1 MIVVRRSVAAVF
13 IIALSAVEV
22 VAQRGERLAIDTAE
36 LGRRLRDLS
45 ADSMQGRY
53 PGTKGESLTRTY
65 LIKELT
71 SFGVRPGVNGGW
83 LQPVVIGAHRPSP
96 DSPQPTARLSGRLTR
111 ELEHG
116 RDLRFANYSRAANV
130 SVGGDLVFVGYGID
144 APLYDWNDFDGV
156 DLKGKIAIA
165 LLGEPAL
172 KDDTVRFNGGRASRF
187 SWTTDKIEA
196 MADRGAVGVLWV
208 RPTGSLSRAPVAGPS
223 YVVTHVSPG
232 AVKFSG
238 NITESTL
245 AELLPPDSEKLAALM
260 ARAARPG
267 FHALPLNVRLDVSFG
282 TRSSTVNSNNV
293 VGVVRGTDA
302 NLANEHVV
310 ISAHW
315 DAYGIGAPVNGDSIY
330 NGALD
335 DGSGMT
341 AALALARV
349 FAANPQPRSI
359 TFVFTTAEEMGLLG
373 ARAFVC
379 SGPLQMDRVVANLN
393 LDDGL
398 ELFGPK
404 KDVAPLGV
412 ELSSLG
418 RTVAEVARA
427 KGLRVSPDPFPHE
440 GFFLRA
446 DNFPFARAGVPAL
459 YVALGTEDA
468 TQPAGFTVNKT
479 NEYLRQH
486 YHRPS
491 DDYATVVHDLRG
503 ALQFAEFARDLT
515 IAVARS
521 RERPQ
526 WNAGAEFSRPTRG
539 SPPPACR

>member
-1 MIVVRRSVAAVF
+1 M
-13 IIALSAVEV
+13 
-22 VAQRGERLAIDTAE
+22 
-36 LGRRLRDLS
+36 
-45 ADSMQGRY
+45 
-53 PGTKGESLTRTY
+53 
-65 LIKELT
+65 
-71 SFGVRPGVNGGW
+71 
-83 LQPVVIGAHRPSP
+83 
-96 DSPQPTARLSGRLTR
+96 
-111 ELEHG
+111 
-116 RDLRFANYSRAANV
+116 
-130 SVGGDLVFVGYGID
+130 
-144 APLYDWNDFDGV
+144 
-156 DLKGKIAIA
+156 
-165 LLGEPAL
+165 
-172 KDDTVRFNGGRASRF
+172 
-187 SWTTDKIEA
+187 
-196 MADRGAVGVLWV
+196 
-208 RPTGSLSRAPVAGPS
+208 
-223 YVVTHVSPG
+223 
-232 AVKFSG
+232 
-238 NITESTL
+238 
-245 AELLPPDSEKLAALM
+245 
-260 ARAARPG
+260 
-267 FHALPLNVRLDVSFG
+267 PLNVRLDVRFG
-282 TRSSTVNSNNV
+282 TRPMTINSNNV

-302 NLANEHVV
+302 TLAREHVV

-349 FAANPQPRSI
+349 FVANPQPRSI

-404 KDVAPLGV
+404 RDVAPLGV

-427 KGLRVSPDPFPHE
+427 KGLRVSPDAFPQE

-459 YVALGTEDA
+459 YVALGTDDA
-468 TQPAGFTVNKT
+468 TQPTGFTLSKT
-479 NEYLRQH
+479 NEYLQRH

-503 ALQFAEFARDLT
+503 ALQFAEFTRDLT

-526 WNAGAEFSRPTRG
+526 WNAGAEFSRSTGG

>member
-1 MIVVRRSVAAVF
+1 MRCTLAAMVV
-13 IIALSAVEV
+13 IALGATGAR
-22 VAQRGERLAIDTAE
+22 AQRDRLAIDTTE
-36 LGRRLRDLS
+36 LGRRLRNLS

-53 PGTKGESLTRTY
+53 PGTKGESLTTGY

-71 SFGVRPGVNGGW
+71 SFGVRPGVNGAW
-83 LQPVVIGAHRPSP
+83 LQPVMIGTHRPSP
-96 DSPQPTARLSGRLTR
+96 ESPPPTLRISGRLNR

-116 RDLRFANYSRAANV
+116 RDLRLANYSRAARV
-130 SVGGDLVFVGYGID
+130 SAGGDLVFVGYGIH
-144 APLYDWNDFDGV
+144 APLYGWNDFEGV

-172 KDDTVRFNGGRASRF
+172 PGDTVAFNGGRASRF
-187 SWTTDKIEA
+187 SWATDKIVG
-196 MADRGAVGVLWV
+196 MADRGAIGVLWV
-208 RPTGSLSRAPVAGPS
+208 RPTNSISRAPVAGPS
-223 YVVTHVSPG
+223 YLVTQVSPVTV
-232 AVKFSG
+232 AFSG
-238 NITESTL
+238 IIAESTV
-245 AELLPPDSEKLAALM
+245 ASLLPPGSESIAALT
-260 ARAARPG
+260 ARAARRG
-267 FHALPLNVRLDVSFG
+267 FRAVPLNVRLDVSLT
-282 TRSSTVNSNNV
+282 TRSMSVSSNNV
-293 VGVVRGTDA
+293 VGVVPGTDA
-302 NLANEHVV
+302 NLAREHVV

-379 SGPLQMDRVVANLN
+379 SGPLTMDRVVANLN

-404 KDVAPLGV
+404 RDVAPLGV

-418 RTVAEVARA
+418 RTVAEIARA
-427 KGLRVSPDPFPHE
+427 KGLRVSPDPFPEE

-446 DNFPFARAGVPAL
+446 DNFPFARAGVPSL
-459 YVALGTEDA
+459 YVALGTDDA
-468 TQPAGFTVNKT
+468 TQPTGFTEDKT
-479 NEYLRQH
+479 KEYLQKH

-503 ALQFAEFARDLT
+503 ALQFAEFTRDLT

-526 WNAGAEFSRPTRG
+526 WNAGVEFSRPDGG
-539 SPPPACR
+539 SPPACR

>member
-1 MIVVRRSVAAVF
+1 MRRTLAAA
-13 IIALSAVEV
+13 IIALGAAAAH
-22 VAQRGERLAIDTAE
+22 AQRTDRLTIDTTE
-36 LGRRLRDLS
+36 LGRRLRNLS
-45 ADSMQGRY
+45 ADSMLGRY
-53 PGTKGESLTRTY
+53 PGTKGESLTTSY
-65 LIKELT
+65 LIKELA
-71 SFGVRPGVNGGW
+71 SFGVRPGFNGAW
-83 LQPVVIGAHRPSP
+83 LQPVMIGTHRPSP
-96 DSPQPTARLSGRLTR
+96 ESPAPTLRITGRLNR

-116 RDLRFANYSRAANV
+116 RDLRLANYSRAARV
-130 SVGGDLVFVGYGID
+130 SAGGDLVFVGYGIN
-144 APLYDWNDFDGV
+144 APLYGWNDFEGV
-156 DLKGKIAIA
+156 DLKGKVAIA

-172 KDDTVRFNGGRASRF
+172 PGDTVAFNGGRASRF
-187 SWTTDKIEA
+187 SWTTDKIEE

-208 RPTGSLSRAPVAGPS
+208 RPTNSISRAPVSGPS
-223 YVVTHVSPG
+223 YLVTHVSP
-232 AVKFSG
+232 VTVMFSG
-238 NITESTL
+238 NITESTV
-245 AELLPPDSEKLAALM
+245 AALLPPGSESVAALI
-260 ARAARPG
+260 ARSARRG
-267 FHALPLNVRLDVSFG
+267 FRAVPLNVRLDVSYS
-282 TRSSTVNSNNV
+282 TRPVSINSNNV
-293 VGVVRGTDA
+293 VGVVPGTDA
-302 NLANEHVV
+302 NLAREHVV

-335 DGSGMT
+335 DASGMT

-359 TFVFTTAEEMGLLG
+359 TFVFTTAEELGLLG

-379 SGPLQMDRVVANLN
+379 SGPLSMDRVVANIN

-418 RTVAEVARA
+418 RTVADVARA
-427 KGLRVSPDPFPHE
+427 KGLRVSADPFPEE

-446 DNFPFARAGVPAL
+446 DNFPFARAGVPSL
-459 YVALGTEDA
+459 YFALGTDDA

-479 NEYLRQH
+479 QEYLQRH

-503 ALQFAEFARDLT
+503 ALQFAEFTRDLT

-526 WNAGAEFSRPTRG
+526 WNTGVEFSRHTDG
-539 SPPPACR
+539 GPPPACR

>member
-1 MIVVRRSVAAVF
+1 MRCTLGTI
-13 IIALSAVEV
+13 LV
-22 VAQRGERLAIDTAE
+22 VALGTTAAGAQQRDRLAIDTAE
-36 LGRRLRDLS
+36 LGHRLRNLS
-45 ADSMQGRY
+45 ADSMLGRY
-53 PGTKGESLTRTY
+53 PGTKGESLTTSY

-71 SFGVRPGVNGGW
+71 SFGVRPGGNDGW
-83 LQPVVIGAHRPSP
+83 LQPVLIWTHRPSP
-96 DSPQPTARLSGRLTR
+96 EAPPSVRISGRMNR

-116 RDLRFANYSRAANV
+116 RDLRLANYSRAARV
-130 SVGGDLVFVGYGID
+130 TAGGDLVFVGYGIN
-144 APLYDWNDFDGV
+144 APLYGWNDFEGV
-156 DLKGKIAIA
+156 DLKGKVAIA

-172 KDDTVRFNGGRASRF
+172 SGDTVQFNGGRASRF
-187 SWTTDKIEA
+187 SWTTDKIED

-208 RPTGSLSRAPVAGPS
+208 RPTGSISRAPVSGPS
-223 YVVTHVSPG
+223 SLVTHVSP
-232 AVKFSG
+232 VTIMFSG
-238 NITESTL
+238 NVAESTV
-245 AELLPPDSEKLAALM
+245 AALLPPGSEPVAALI

-267 FHALPLNVRLDVSFG
+267 FRALPLNVRLEVSY
-282 TRSSTVNSNNV
+282 STLPLRLNSNNV
-293 VGVVRGTDA
+293 VGVVPGTDP
-302 NLANEHVV
+302 NLAREHVV

-315 DAYGIGAPVNGDSIY
+315 DAYGVGAPVNGDSIY

-359 TFVFTTAEEMGLLG
+359 TFLFTTAEEIGLLG

-379 SGPLQMDRVVANLN
+379 SGPLPMNRVVANLN
-393 LDDGL
+393 LDDGI

-404 KDVAPLGV
+404 RDVAPLGV

-418 RTVAEVARA
+418 TTVAEVARA

-459 YVALGTEDA
+459 YVALGTDDA

-479 NEYLRQH
+479 NEYLQRH

-491 DDYATVVHDLRG
+491 DDYTSVVLDLRG
-503 ALQFAEFARDLT
+503 AQQFAEFARDLT
-515 IAVARS
+515 IAVARA

-526 WNAGAEFSRPTRG
+526 WNVGAEFSRPTDG
-539 SPPPACR
+539 GPPPGCR

>member
-1 MIVVRRSVAAVF
+1 MRCTLAAVVVV
-13 IIALSAVEV
+13 ALGAAGAS
-22 VAQRGERLAIDTAE
+22 AQRGDRLAIDTTE
-36 LGRRLRDLS
+36 LGARLRNLS
-45 ADSMQGRY
+45 ADSMRGRY
-53 PGTKGESLTRTY
+53 PGTDGEILTSRY
-65 LIKELT
+65 LIQELT
-71 SFGVRPGVNGGW
+71 SFGVRPGANSDW
-83 LQPVVIGAHRPSP
+83 LQPVIIGMHRPSP
-96 DSPQPTARLSGRLTR
+96 EAAPPSMRVSGRVNR
-111 ELEHG
+111 HLEHG
-116 RDLRFANYSRAANV
+116 RDLRLANYSRTTSV
-130 SVGGDLVFVGYGID
+130 SEGGSLVFVGYGIN
-144 APLYDWNDFDGV
+144 APLYGWNDFEGV

-165 LLGEPAL
+165 LLGEPTL
-172 KDDTVRFNGGRASRF
+172 GGDTVRFNGARASRF
-187 SWTTDKIEA
+187 SWTTDKIEE
-196 MADRGAVGVLWV
+196 MANRGAVGVLWI
-208 RPTGSLSRAPVAGPS
+208 RPTGSISRAPVSGAA
-223 YVVTHVSPG
+223 YLVTHVSPVS
-232 AVKFSG
+232 VKFSG
-238 NITESTL
+238 NIADSTV
-245 AELLPPDSEKLAALM
+245 AMLLPPGSEPMAALV

-267 FHALPLNVRLDVSFG
+267 FRAVPLNVRLDVTFS
-282 TRSSTVNSNNV
+282 TRSLYVNSNNV
-293 VGVVRGTDA
+293 VGVVPGTDA
-302 NLANEHVV
+302 NLAREHIV

-315 DAYGIGAPVNGDSIY
+315 DAYGVGAPVNGDSIY

-359 TFVFTTAEEMGLLG
+359 TFVFTTAEEIGLLG

-379 SGPLQMDRVVANLN
+379 SGPLPMDRVVANLN
-393 LDDGL
+393 LDDGI

-404 KDVAPLGV
+404 RDVAPLGV

-427 KGLRVSPDPFPHE
+427 HGLRVSPDPFPQE

-459 YVALGTEDA
+459 YVALGTDDA
-468 TQPAGFTVNKT
+468 TRPAGFTVNKT
-479 NEYLRQH
+479 NEYLQRH

-515 IAVARS
+515 IAIARA

-526 WNAGAEFSRPTRG
+526 WNVGVEFSRPSAAG
-539 SPPPACR
+539 PPPGCR

>member
-1 MIVVRRSVAAVF
+1 MNRLIAAVAAMT
-13 IIALSAVEV
+13 LSAAGAA
-22 VAQRGERLAIDTAE
+22 AQRDRLAIDTTE
-36 LGRRLRDLS
+36 LGRRLRNLS
-45 ADSMQGRY
+45 ADSMLGRL
-53 PGTKGESLTRTY
+53 PGTKGETLTTSY
-65 LIKELT
+65 LIRELT
-71 SFGVRPGVNGGW
+71 SFGVRPGANGGW
-83 LQPVVIGAHRPSP
+83 LQPVTIGTHRPSP
-96 DSPQPTARLSGRLTR
+96 DAAAPTARLSGRLTR

-116 RDLRFANYSRAANV
+116 RDLRFANYSRAADV
-130 SVGGDLVFVGYGID
+130 TAGGDLVFVGYGIN
-144 APLYDWNDFDGV
+144 APLYGWNDFEGV
-156 DLKGKIAIA
+156 DLKGKVVIA
-165 LLGEPAL
+165 LLGEPVLAG
-172 KDDTVRFNGGRASRF
+172 DSVRFNGGRASRF
-187 SWTTDKIEA
+187 SWATDKIDE
-196 MADRGAVGVLWV
+196 MAARGAVGVLWV
-208 RPTGSLSRAPVAGPS
+208 RPTGSISRAPVTGPS
-223 YVVTHVSPG
+223 YVVTQGSPG
-232 AVKFSG
+232 TVTFIG
-238 NITESTL
+238 NIAESVL
-245 AELLPPDSEKLAALM
+245 GELLPSASEQVAALI

-267 FHALPLNVRLDVSFG
+267 FRAVPLNVRLDLRFG
-282 TRSSTVNSNNV
+282 TRPMTINSNNV
-293 VGVVRGTDA
+293 VGVVPGTDA
-302 NLANEHVV
+302 TLAREHVV

-315 DAYGIGAPVNGDSIY
+315 DAYGIGAPVNGDSVY

-349 FAANPQPRSI
+349 FVANPQPRSI

-404 KDVAPLGV
+404 RDVAPLGV

-427 KGLRVSPDPFPHE
+427 KGLRVSPDAFPQE

-459 YVALGTEDA
+459 YVALGTDDA
-468 TQPAGFTVNKT
+468 TQSTGFTVNKT
-479 NEYLRQH
+479 NEYLQRH

-503 ALQFAEFARDLT
+503 ALQFAEFTRDLT

-526 WNAGAEFSRPTRG
+526 WNAGAEFSRPTGG

>member
-1 MIVVRRSVAAVF
+1 
-13 IIALSAVEV
+13 LN
-22 VAQRGERLAIDTAE
+22 
-36 LGRRLRDLS
+36 RD
-45 ADSMQGRY
+45 
-53 PGTKGESLTRTY
+53 
-65 LIKELT
+65 
-71 SFGVRPGVNGGW
+71 
-83 LQPVVIGAHRPSP
+83 
-96 DSPQPTARLSGRLTR
+96 
-111 ELEHG
+111 LEHG
-116 RDLRFANYSRAANV
+116 RDLRLANNTRASGV
-130 SVGGDLVFVGYGID
+130 KGGGELVFVGYGIN
-144 APLYDWNDFDGV
+144 APLYGWNDFEGV
-156 DLKGKIAIA
+156 DLKGKVAIA
-165 LLGEPAL
+165 LLGEP
-172 KDDTVRFNGGRASRF
+172 KPTDDTMPFNGVRASRF
-187 SWTTDKIEA
+187 SWATDKIKE
-196 MADRGAVGVLWV
+196 MADRGAVGVLWI
-208 RPTGSLSRAPVAGPS
+208 RPAGSISRAPVSGAS
-223 YVVTHVSPG
+223 FLVTNVSPVTI
-232 AVKFSG
+232 AFSG
-238 NITESTL
+238 IIAESTV
-245 AELLPPDSEKLAALM
+245 EDLLPPGSEKLAVLA

-267 FHALPLNVRLDVSFG
+267 FRALPLNVRLDVSFQ
-282 TRSSTVNSNNV
+282 TRSLTINSNNV
-293 VGVVRGTDA
+293 IGVVSGTDP
-302 NLANEHVV
+302 NLRNEHVV

-315 DAYGIGAPVNGDSIY
+315 DAYGVGAPVNGDSIY

-379 SGPLQMDRVVANLN
+379 SGPLPMDRVVANLN

-404 KDVAPLGV
+404 RDVAPLGV

-418 RTVAEVARA
+418 RTVAEVSRA
-427 KGLRVSPDPFPHE
+427 KGVRVSPDPFPQE

-459 YVALGTEDA
+459 YVALGTDDA
-468 TQPAGFTVNKT
+468 TQPTGFTVNKT
-479 NEYLRQH
+479 NEYLQRH

-503 ALQFAEFARDLT
+503 ALQFAEFTRDLT

-526 WNAGAEFSRPTRG
+526 WNAGAEFSRPTGG